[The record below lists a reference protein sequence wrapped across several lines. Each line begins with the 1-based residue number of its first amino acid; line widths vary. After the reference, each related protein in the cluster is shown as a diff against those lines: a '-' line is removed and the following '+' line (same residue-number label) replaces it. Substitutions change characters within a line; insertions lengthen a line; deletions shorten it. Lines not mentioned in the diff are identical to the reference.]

1 MKSQRRW
8 MKWVLEM
15 TATETVAM
23 PWHRGTRRTASIARR
38 RPMAQRVSA

>member
-15 TATETVAM
+15 TATEAVDL
-23 PWHRGTRRTASIARR
+23 PWQRGARRAASIARR
-38 RPMAQRVSA
+38 RPMVQRARA

>member
-15 TATETVAM
+15 TATETVDL
-23 PWHRGTRRTASIARR
+23 PWQRGARRAASIARR
-38 RPMAQRVSA
+38 RPVLQRASA

>member
-15 TATETVAM
+15 TASETVEM
-23 PWHRGTRRTASIARR
+23 PWQRGARREAFIARR
-38 RPMAQRVSA
+38 STTPLRASA

>member
-15 TATETVAM
+15 TATEKVDL
-23 PWHRGTRRTASIARR
+23 PWQRGARRTASIARR
-38 RPMAQRVSA
+38 RPVALRARA

>member
-15 TATETVAM
+15 TATEVVEM
-23 PWHRGTRRTASIARR
+23 PWQRGARRDAFIARR
-38 RPMAQRVSA
+38 SQRPMRATA

>member
-15 TATETVAM
+15 TATETVDL
-23 PWHRGTRRTASIARR
+23 PWQRGARRDGFIARR
-38 RPMAQRVSA
+38 SPASRRASA